1 MKTMESTPSATLPA
15 APSISEWDV
24 SRLREAV
31 ADVFSV
37 SDVTTDP
44 APRVALRFRGQ
55 LMIPA
60 HQAYEQVSRRFRDLG
75 YTPLFQREGG
85 DDVIL
90 AVRGVIRA
98 TPSRPWLAALMFLA
112 TVASVVFAGM
122 SMVEPPPGHLFPS
135 PLAGLP
141 FAVSLLSILLF
152 HELGH
157 YFVARAYGV
166 PVSLPYFIPMPLNLF
181 GTMGAFIRMKAPP
194 TNRRVLVSIA
204 AAGPL
209 AGLVLAV
216 PILTIGLLL
225 SEVAPLPI
233 GEPLLMEGNSLLYLG
248 LKLLLFG
255 RVLPGGGMDVMLH
268 PMALA
273 GWAGLMVT
281 ALNLIPAGQLDG
293 GHIVYALLGE
303 RVRWLTWLI
312 IGALLILGFVW
323 NGWFLLAGLVFIFG
337 QRLAAP
343 LDSITTLDRPRQI
356 LAVLVVVVFILIF
369 TPVPMVIRQF

>member
-1 MKTMESTPSATLPA
+1 MTFGRSTSPATEPTV
-15 APSISEWDV
+15 PEWDIT
-24 SRLREAV
+24 RLREAV
-31 ADVFSV
+31 ADVFAV
-37 SDVTTDP
+37 SDVTMNP
-44 APRVALRFRGQ
+44 APRVALRLRGR
-55 LMIPA
+55 LLVSA
-60 HQAYEQVSRRFRDLG
+60 HQAYKRVSDRFRDLS
-75 YTPLFQREGG
+75 YTPLFQREDG
-85 DDVIL
+85 DEVIL

-98 TPSRPWLAALMFLA
+98 TPSRPWLAALLFLA

-122 SMVEPPPGHLFPS
+122 SMVEPPPGRSFPS

-141 FAVSLLSILLF
+141 FAASLLSILLV

-216 PILTIGLLL
+216 PILIVGLLR
-225 SEVAPLPI
+225 SEVTPLPT
-233 GEPLLMEGNSLLYLG
+233 GQPLLMEGNSLLYLG
-248 LKLLLFG
+248 IKFLIFG
-255 RVLPGGGMDVMLH
+255 RVLPSRGMDVMLH

-303 RVRWLTWLI
+303 RARWLTWLV
-312 IGALLILGFVW
+312 IGTLLVLGFVW
-323 NGWFLLAGLVFIFG
+323 NGWFLFAGLVFVFG

-343 LDSITTLDRPRQI
+343 LDSITTLDRPRQV
-356 LAVLVVVVFILIF
+356 LAVLVVIVFILIF
-369 TPVPMVIRQF
+369 TPVPMVVRQF

>member
-1 MKTMESTPSATLPA
+1 METHEPP
-15 APSISEWDV
+15 ISEWEIA
-24 SRLREAV
+24 RLREAV
-31 ADVFSV
+31 GDVFTV
-37 SDVTTDP
+37 SDVTPGP
-44 APRVALRFRGQ
+44 AKHVALRLRGR

-60 HQAYEQVSRRFRDLG
+60 HQAYEQVNRRFREMG
-75 YTPLFQREGG
+75 YTPIFQREGS

-112 TVASVVFAGM
+112 TVASVTFAGM

-141 FAVSLLSILLF
+141 FAVSLLSILLV

-194 TNRRVLVSIA
+194 TNRRVLMSIA

-209 AGLVLAV
+209 AGLVVAI
-216 PILTIGLLL
+216 PILIIGLLL
-225 SEVAPLPI
+225 SEVTPLPT
-233 GEPLLMEGNSLLYLG
+233 GQPLLMEGNSLLYLG
-248 LKLLLFG
+248 IKFLIFR
-255 RVLPGGGMDVMLH
+255 RVLPGGGVDVMLH
-268 PMALA
+268 PVAMA

-293 GHIVYALLGE
+293 GHVIYALLGE
-303 RVRWLTWLI
+303 KTRWLTWLI

-323 NGWFLLAGLVFIFG
+323 SGWFLLAGLVFIFG
-337 QRLAAP
+337 QRPAAP
-343 LDSITTLDRPRQI
+343 LDAITALDRPRQA
-356 LAVLVVVVFILIF
+356 LALLIVIVFILIF
-369 TPVPMVIRQF
+369 TPVPMVMRQF

>member
-1 MKTMESTPSATLPA
+1 MKFARSASSSPPTEP
-15 APSISEWDV
+15 PVPEWDII
-24 SRLREAV
+24 RLREAV
-31 ADVFSV
+31 ADVFAV
-37 SDVTTDP
+37 SDVTVNP
-44 APRVALRFRGQ
+44 APRVALRLRGR
-55 LMIPA
+55 LLIPA
-60 HQAYEQVSRRFRDLG
+60 RQAYELVSGRFRDLG
-75 YTPLFQREGG
+75 YTPLLQREDG

-98 TPSRPWLAALMFLA
+98 TPSRPWLAALLFLA

-122 SMVEPPPGHLFPS
+122 SMVEPPPGRTLPS

-141 FAVSLLSILLF
+141 FAVSLLSILLV

-166 PVSLPYFIPMPLNLF
+166 PVSLPYFIPMPLGLF

-216 PILTIGLLL
+216 PILIIGLLL
-225 SEVAPLPI
+225 SEVSPLPT

-248 LKLLLFG
+248 IKFLIFG
-255 RVLPGGGMDVMLH
+255 RILPSEGMDVMLH
-268 PMALA
+268 PVALA
-273 GWAGLMVT
+273 GWVGLMVT

-293 GHIVYALLGE
+293 GHIVHALLGG
-303 RVRWLTWLI
+303 RARWLTWLI
-312 IGALLILGFVW
+312 IGAMLLLGFAW
-323 NGWFLLAGLVFIFG
+323 DGWFLWAALIFVFG

-343 LDSITTLDRPRQI
+343 LDSITTLDRPRQV
-356 LAVLVVVVFILIF
+356 LAVLVVIVFILIF
-369 TPVPMVIRQF
+369 TPVPLVIRQF